1 MPAVE
6 IHNLGKFG
14 VISDLPSHEIP
25 PEAWSDAI
33 NVRFTKRGMQR
44 ITGHVQALGDTTQ
57 VPEFLFNVIDVGTTF
72 WIYTSLTDAF
82 VEESTVHTE
91 ITRVSGDYTVP
102 AGQGRDWNGTLLG
115 GVPIIN
121 NGTDLPQ
128 VWLTLSV
135 GTPLVDLPDFEGP
148 SAVSLRAKVIRAFG
162 PYLIALNVTEDGT
175 AFPQSFQWSHKTDPG
190 TIPSSWDYT
199 DPAVDAGKIQLT
211 DTKGGDILDARLL
224 GDELIIYKEYS
235 THALRLV
242 GGNEIFAPRLLLSTA
257 GLLAPRCVAPYME
270 GQRHF
275 VVTSDDIIIHAGTRE
290 SRSIAKDRVRN
301 TIFNELDPT
310 NFLNSHAFDNR
321 LARECWFAYPT
332 VGNEFPNK
340 AAIWNYD
347 DDTWTFR
354 DFTGVATDIGTTTV
368 PTSEDWDTETTIW
381 DNFTGPWSLESRVQL
396 LFVDRVQI
404 NQLDSGFTFDGV
416 TPFVFAER
424 TGISIDGKDRDGKPR
439 ASLISRKVAHRI
451 WPKVGGQSPIT
462 VRLGKQEILDG
473 PVTFDNTQTFDPAT
487 QKFLDSSAEPVN
499 GLLIAIR
506 YETNS
511 NDGWILEG
519 HDLYIERL
527 GEL

>member
-14 VISDLPSHEIP
+14 VISDLPSHAIP
-25 PEAWSDAI
+25 PEAWSDAL
-33 NVRFTKRGMQR
+33 NVRFTKRGVQR
-44 ITGHVQALGDTTQ
+44 ITGHVQALGNTTQ
-57 VPEFLFNVIDVGTTF
+57 GPEFLLNVIDVGNSF

-82 VEESTVHTE
+82 VEESATHTE
-91 ITRVSGDYTVP
+91 ITRVSGDYTGT
-102 AGQGRDWNGTLLG
+102 AGRAWNGTLLG
-115 GVPIIN
+115 GIPILN

-128 VWLTLSV
+128 VWLTFTV
-135 GTPLVDLPDFEGP
+135 GTPLVDLANFAGP
-148 SAVSLRAKVIRAFG
+148 SAVSLRAAVIRAFG
-162 PYLIALNVTEDGT
+162 PYLVALNVTENGVK
-175 AFPQSFQWSHKTDPG
+175 FPQTLQWSHKADPG

-199 DPAVDAGKIQLT
+199 DPAVDAGRIQLT

-242 GGNEIFAPRLLLSTA
+242 GGNAIFAPRLLLSTA

-290 SRSIAKDRVRN
+290 SRSIAINRVRN
-301 TIFNELDPT
+301 TIFNEIDPT
-310 NFLNSHAFDNR
+310 NFANSHAFDNR

-354 DFTGVATDIGTTTV
+354 DFTGVATDIGTTTE
-368 PTSEDWDTETTIW
+368 PTTADWDSEGTLW
-381 DNFTGPWSLESRVQL
+381 DSILGPWSLESRVLL
-396 LFVDRVQI
+396 LFADRTQI
-404 NQLDSGFTFDGV
+404 NQLDAGLTFDGT
-416 TPFVFAER
+416 TPMVFAER
-424 TGISIDGKDRDGKPR
+424 TGLAIDGKDRTGEPR
-439 ASLISRKVAHRI
+439 ASLITRKVMHRI
-451 WPKVGGQSPIT
+451 WPKIGGGSQVT
-462 VRLGKQEILDG
+462 VRIGKQELVDG
-473 PVTFDNTQTFDPAT
+473 PVTFDNSQVFDPKL
-487 QKFLDSSAEPVN
+487 QRFLDSSAEPVN
-499 GLLIAIR
+499 GLLIAVR
-506 YETNS
+506 YESSDNMP
-511 NDGWILEG
+511 WVLEG